1 VQAAR
6 LPAEVALA
14 YADDILR
21 EKTWENYRFALQS
34 WQQCAITCSMGGGE
48 APDPPEPPED

>member
-21 EKTWENYRFALQS
+21 KKTWENYRFALQS